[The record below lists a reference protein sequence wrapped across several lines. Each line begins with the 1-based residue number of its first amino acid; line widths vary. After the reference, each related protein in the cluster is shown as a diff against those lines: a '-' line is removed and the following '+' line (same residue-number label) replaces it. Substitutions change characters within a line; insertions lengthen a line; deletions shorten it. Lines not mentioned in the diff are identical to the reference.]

1 MQTLKPFINGQ
12 FIDSVSTKYN
22 KIFDP
27 STGEQIAQVPACTRE
42 ELESAIQA
50 AKAAYPAWSA
60 TPVRKRAQ
68 LMLRLRELIVRDMES
83 LTLLCATE
91 NGKTLAEAAGDVGKA
106 LEMTELAANA
116 PMQLMGDSLMNTS
129 TGYDTTTYRRAPG
142 CVCGHCALELP
153 GHDSCGLDGP
163 PVHRLRQYLCAQA
176 RQHHAHDLPEVCG
189 AV

>member
-91 NGKTLAEAAGDVGKA
+91 NGKTLAEASEEEKNQVSHRVKA
-106 LEMTELAANA
+106 MRL
-116 PMQLMGDSLMNTS
+116 LM
-129 TGYDTTTYRRAPG
+129 
-142 CVCGHCALELP
+142 E
-153 GHDSCGLDGP
+153 
-163 PVHRLRQYLCAQA
+163 YL
-176 RQHHAHDLPEVCG
+176 HHEEN
-189 AV
+189 